1 MSAERWWGCWD
12 SNPDAVKHIILSLAH
27 RLRKPPLVVDFPYK
41 SSALYRF
48 PPSMFVGVGGS
59 VGGKAPS
66 MGGYIGPRPPIYIV
80 VIVGTDVVEYSR
92 TFWDTPCG
100 RPTPFRY

>member
-1 MSAERWWGCWD
+1 M
-12 SNPDAVKHIILSLAH
+12 ILSLAH

-59 VGGKAPS
+59 VGGKHPP
-66 MGGYIGPRPPIYIV
+66 MGAYIGSRPPLYKIDIV
-80 VIVGTDVVEYSR
+80 ASSTVE
-92 TFWDTPCG
+92 
-100 RPTPFRY
+100 